1 MSNIN
6 WNEVRI
12 LVVEDSPT
20 QMQSITNRLTQ
31 SGAVV
36 VEATNG
42 MEGYQKAK
50 DNQPTVIISDIQMP
64 EMNGYE
70 LCKKIKEDRELRHV
84 PVILLT
90 NLKDPMDVISGIGCG
105 ADNFLTKPCSDKLLT
120 SSIEDAI
127 ENQKLARGK
136 DVSPELEFSY
146 NGKKHRM
153 RVNQTQITDLLLST
167 YASAMEKNRELENT
181 NRKLGALHVEF
192 QHKNE
197 ELSKLVNDKN
207 MLLGMAAHDLRNPLH
222 AIQAYSEILEMKLP
236 ETSDESL
243 LRMIKTIRKQSKF
256 MLDLVND
263 LLNISIIDLGKLKL
277 NLQQSNVANLVKTNC
292 KLNESVADQKNISI
306 HLTCDLSIPEMVI
319 DPNKIEQVLNNLV
332 NNAIK
337 YSHPGSSIDIAL
349 KKDAEGVL
357 LSVQDHGVGIPEG
370 DTEHLFETITKK
382 RSKGTSGEPSTGL
395 GLAIAKRIVEE
406 HKGKIWI
413 KSKLGNGSTF
423 YVYLPRI
430 FKPEDFTI
438 PVEHSSSAKKST
450 TK

>member
-1 MSNIN
+1 
-6 WNEVRI
+6 
-12 LVVEDSPT
+12 
-20 QMQSITNRLTQ
+20 
-31 SGAVV
+31 
-36 VEATNG
+36 
-42 MEGYQKAK
+42 
-50 DNQPTVIISDIQMP
+50 
-64 EMNGYE
+64 
-70 LCKKIKEDRELRHV
+70 
-84 PVILLT
+84 
-90 NLKDPMDVISGIGCG
+90 
-105 ADNFLTKPCSDKLLT
+105 
-120 SSIEDAI
+120 
-127 ENQKLARGK
+127 
-136 DVSPELEFSY
+136 
-146 NGKKHRM
+146 
-153 RVNQTQITDLLLST
+153 
-167 YASAMEKNRELENT
+167 MEKNRELENT

-243 LRMIKTIRKQSKF
+243 LRMIKTIRRQSKF

-263 LLNISIIDLGKLKL
+263 LLNISVIDLGKLKL